1 MWHEGDKCHDIQH
14 HNQLEGCNVCSQAYE
29 VQGQLCLVYH
39 YQQDDLY
46 CLSRHNTGPSVFFAV
61 QLESAFEGK
70 AFEGRAFEGKL
81 MVFEGIGRPFEE
93 VGRTEEIV
101 GSAGEGKANF
111 LDELERALQGKATAL
126 QGKL

>member
-1 MWHEGDKCHDIQH
+1 M
-14 HNQLEGCNVCSQAYE
+14 CSQAYE

-39 YQQDDLY
+39 YRQNDLY

-61 QLESAFEGK
+61 QLESAFEGR
-70 AFEGRAFEGKL
+70 AFEGRAFVEKL
-81 MVFEGIGRPFEE
+81 VFEGIGRPSEE

-101 GSAGEGKANF
+101 GSARKGKANI

-126 QGKL
+126 QGKW

>member
-1 MWHEGDKCHDIQH
+1 M
-14 HNQLEGCNVCSQAYE
+14 
-29 VQGQLCLVYH
+29 
-39 YQQDDLY
+39 
-46 CLSRHNTGPSVFFAV
+46 

-70 AFEGRAFEGKL
+70 AFEGRAFEGRALERKL
-81 MVFEGIGRPFEE
+81 MVFEGIGQPFEE

-111 LDELERALQGKATAL
+111 LDELESALQAKATAL